1 MKLLLRYP
9 LVAGTVAALLA
20 VLVLLLSG
28 QPLIAQILASVYALA
43 VAVYL
48 AVGMVRRV
56 MRGQWGID
64 ILAVTAIVSTVL
76 VGEYIASMI
85 IVLMMA
91 GGTALEDYAAGRAKK
106 ELTSLLERVPQTAH
120 RERNGGRSAGT
131 STGTNT
137 AGPAAG
143 SSAAGTHT
151 GGTDD
156 GGTHTDNTNTD
167 NTNPDNTNAGSQ
179 HEDVAA
185 TDVQVGDILL
195 VRPGEVVPLDGVLLS
210 ESGTFD
216 ESSLTG
222 ESLPVE
228 RVAGDALM
236 SGSLNGEAAVRMQVS
251 AMMEDSQYSR
261 IVALV
266 KEASES
272 KAPMVRLADRYAVP
286 FTALAYI
293 LGAVG
298 WIISGDPA
306 RFAEVLVVATPCPL
320 LIAAPVAFLGGMSRA
335 AHSGIIVKYAGVLEQ
350 LSRIKTAA
358 FDKTGTLTYGRPAL
372 VAVRTSG
379 SLTEDQVL
387 GLAASAEQ
395 YSSHVLAASVM
406 DAARNRGLV
415 FEFATEATEFA
426 THGVRARFDGR
437 DVVVGKPKFVA
448 ESAGAVVEAE
458 LASGELAIYVGVAGE
473 FAGALVM
480 SDPIRRE
487 ARRTLTEL
495 AAMGVTRT
503 VMLTGDALATAEH
516 IADEAGLT
524 DVRAECLP
532 PDKVE
537 AVRSLPLR
545 PVMMVGDGVNDA
557 PVLAVADVGIAMGAR
572 GSTAAGESADVV
584 IILDDLFKV
593 ASAVRI
599 GQRTVKVALQ
609 SIWIG
614 IALSVA
620 LMVAAAAGYVPAI
633 AGALSQELVDL
644 ATILNALRALSAGK
658 RGAGTRGPD
667 TGTTGQKAAGGTTGA
682 LAASRP
688 PRSAEQS

>member
-9 LVAGTVAALLA
+9 LVAGTIAALLA
-20 VLVLLLSG
+20 VLILLLSG
-28 QPLIAQILASVYALA
+28 QPLIAQVSASVYALA
-43 VAVYL
+43 VAAYL
-48 AVGMVRRV
+48 AVGMVRRLIG
-56 MRGQWGID
+56 GQWGID

-120 RERNGGRSAGT
+120 RER
-131 STGTNT
+131 
-137 AGPAAG
+137 AG
-143 SSAAGTHT
+143 SSAAENG
-151 GGTDD
+151 
-156 GGTHTDNTNTD
+156 
-167 NTNPDNTNAGSQ
+167 Q

-185 TDVQVGDILL
+185 TEVQVGDILL

-210 ESGTFD
+210 ESGSFD

-228 RVAGDALM
+228 RVAGEGLM
-236 SGSLNGEAAVRMQVS
+236 SGSLNGEAAVRMQVT
-251 AMMEDSQYSR
+251 ARMEDSQYSR

-266 KEASES
+266 KEAAES

-286 FTALAYI
+286 FTALAYF

-298 WIISGDPA
+298 WIISGSPA

-335 AHSGIIVKYAGVLEQ
+335 ARGGIIVKYAGVLEQ
-350 LSRIKTAA
+350 LSRIKTVA

-372 VAVRTSG
+372 VGVRTSG
-379 SLTEDQVL
+379 SFTEDEVL

-406 DAARNRGLV
+406 DAAHSRGLA
-415 FEFATEATEFA
+415 FDTATEATEFA

-448 ESAGAVVEAE
+448 ESAAGVVETK

-473 FAGALVM
+473 FAGSLVM
-480 SDPIRRE
+480 SDPIRGE
-487 ARRTLTEL
+487 ARRTLAEL
-495 AAMGVTRT
+495 KELGVIQT

-516 IADEAGLT
+516 IAAEAGLT

-584 IILDDLFKV
+584 IILDDLSKA

-614 IALSVA
+614 IGLSVA
-620 LMVAAAAGYVPAI
+620 LMVAAAAGYIPAI

-644 ATILNALRALSAGK
+644 ATILNALRALSPGK
-658 RGAGTRGPD
+658 KGAGTRAPGK
-667 TGTTGQKAAGGTTGA
+667 KAAGVTGPTPV
-682 LAASRP
+682 SRL
-688 PRSAEQS
+688 PRSAERS

>member
-9 LVAGTVAALLA
+9 LVAGTIAALLA
-20 VLVLLLSG
+20 VLILLLSG
-28 QPLIAQILASVYALA
+28 QPLIAQVSASIYALA
-43 VAVYL
+43 VAAYL
-48 AVGMVRRV
+48 AVGMVRRL
-56 MRGQWGID
+56 MGGQWGID

-76 VGEYIASMI
+76 VGEFIASMI

-120 RERNGGRSAGT
+120 RERNG
-131 STGTNT
+131 
-137 AGPAAG
+137 
-143 SSAAGTHT
+143 TH
-151 GGTDD
+151 D
-156 GGTHTDNTNTD
+156 G
-167 NTNPDNTNAGSQ
+167 AQ

-185 TDVQVGDILL
+185 TDVQIGDILL
-195 VRPGEVVPLDGVLLS
+195 VRPGEVVPLDGILLS
-210 ESGTFD
+210 ESGSFD

-228 RVAGDALM
+228 RVAGEGLM
-236 SGSLNGEAAVRMQVS
+236 SGSLNGEAAVRMQVT
-251 AMMEDSQYSR
+251 ALMEDSQYSR

-266 KEASES
+266 KEAADS

-286 FTALAYI
+286 FTALAYV
-293 LGAVG
+293 LGAIG
-298 WIISGDPA
+298 WIVSGSPA

-335 AHSGIIVKYAGVLEQ
+335 ARGGIIVKYAGVLEQ
-350 LSRIKTAA
+350 LSRIKTVA
-358 FDKTGTLTYGRPAL
+358 FDKTGTLTYGRPSL
-372 VAVRTSG
+372 VGVRTSG
-379 SLTEDQVL
+379 SFTEDKVL

-406 DAARNRGLV
+406 DAARTRGLV
-415 FEFATEATEFA
+415 FETATEANEFA

-437 DVVVGKPKFVA
+437 DVVVGKPNFVA
-448 ESAGAVVEAE
+448 ESVAGVEE
-458 LASGELAIYVGVAGE
+458 TVLASGELAIYVGVAGE

-487 ARRTLTEL
+487 TRRTLAEL
-495 AAMGVTRT
+495 QELGVSRT

-516 IADEAGLT
+516 IAAEAGLT

-532 PDKVE
+532 TDKVE

-584 IILDDLFKV
+584 IILDDLSKV

-620 LMVAAAAGYVPAI
+620 LMLAAAAGFVPAI

-658 RGAGTRGPD
+658 TAAGPTGAGTRSKE
-667 TGTTGQKAAGGTTGA
+667 QKDAGGTTGKPPV
-682 LAASRP
+682 SRL
-688 PRSAEQS
+688 PRSAERS

>member
-1 MKLLLRYP
+1 MKTLLRYP
-9 LVAGTVAALLA
+9 LVAGTLAVLLA
-20 VLVLLLSG
+20 VILLLVSG
-28 QPLIAQILASVYALA
+28 QEGIARWTASLYALA
-43 VAVYL
+43 VAAYL
-48 AVGMVRRV
+48 AVGMVRRL
-56 MRGQWGID
+56 MGGTWGID

-76 VGEYIASMI
+76 VGEFVASMI

-91 GGTALEDYAAGRAKK
+91 GGTALEDFAAGRAKA
-106 ELTSLLERVPQTAH
+106 ELTALLERVPQTAH
-120 RERNGGRSAGT
+120 RERAGV
-131 STGTNT
+131 
-137 AGPAAG
+137 AAD
-143 SSAAGTHT
+143 GTH
-151 GGTDD
+151 GDGTLAD
-156 GGTHTDNTNTD
+156 G
-167 NTNPDNTNAGSQ
+167 Q

-185 TDVQVGDILL
+185 TDVRIGDILL

-228 RVAGDALM
+228 RAAGEGLM
-236 SGSLNGEAAVRMQVS
+236 SGSLNGEAAVRMRVT
-251 AMMEDSQYSR
+251 ARMEDSQYSR

-266 KEASES
+266 REAAES

-286 FTALAYI
+286 FTALAYV

-298 WIISGDPA
+298 WIISGSPA

-335 AHSGIIVKYAGVLEQ
+335 ARGGIIVKYAGVLE
-350 LSRIKTAA
+350 LLGRIRTAA

-372 VAVRTSG
+372 VEIRTTG
-379 SLTEDQVL
+379 ALDEDEVL
-387 GLAASAEQ
+387 RLAASAEQ

-406 DAARNRGLV
+406 DAARARVLG
-415 FEFATEATEFA
+415 FHSASEATEYA
-426 THGVRARFDGR
+426 THGVRARLDGR
-437 DVVVGKPKFVA
+437 DVVVGKPNFVA
-448 ESAGAVVEAE
+448 ESAKGVVETE
-458 LASGELAIYVGVAGE
+458 LVSGQLGIYVGVDGK
-473 FAGALVM
+473 FVGCLVM
-480 SDPIRRE
+480 SDPLRDE
-487 ARRTLTEL
+487 ARRTLGEL
-495 AAMGVTRT
+495 QHLGVTQT

-516 IADEAGLT
+516 IADAAGLT

-584 IILDDLFKV
+584 IILDDLSKV

-614 IALSVA
+614 IAMSVA

-633 AGALSQELVDL
+633 AGALSQEVVDL
-644 ATILNALRALSAGK
+644 ATILNALRALSAGRK
-658 RGAGTRGPD
+658 GTRTPAPGV
-667 TGTTGQKAAGGTTGA
+667 K
-682 LAASRP
+682 
-688 PRSAEQS
+688 

>member
-9 LVAGTVAALLA
+9 LVAGTIAALLA
-20 VLVLLLSG
+20 VLILLLSG
-28 QPLIAQILASVYALA
+28 QPLIAQVSASIYALA
-43 VAVYL
+43 VAAYL
-48 AVGMVRRV
+48 AVGMVRRLIG
-56 MRGQWGID
+56 GQWGID

-120 RERNGGRSAGT
+120 RERGGSTSAAGT
-131 STGTNT
+131 DTAGTNT
-137 AGPAAG
+137 AG
-143 SSAAGTHT
+143 SSATGTHT
-151 GGTDD
+151 NG
-156 GGTHTDNTNTD
+156 
-167 NTNPDNTNAGSQ
+167 Q
-179 HEDVAA
+179 QEDVAA
-185 TDVQVGDILL
+185 TEVEVGDILL
-195 VRPGEVVPLDGVLLS
+195 VRPGEVVPLDGILLS
-210 ESGTFD
+210 ESGSFD

-228 RVAGDALM
+228 RVAGEGLM
-236 SGSLNGEAAVRMQVS
+236 SGSLNGEAAVRMQVT
-251 AMMEDSQYSR
+251 ARMEDSQYSR

-266 KEASES
+266 KEAADS

-286 FTALAYI
+286 FTALAYVI
-293 LGAVG
+293 GAIG
-298 WIISGDPA
+298 WIVSGSPV

-335 AHSGIIVKYAGVLEQ
+335 ARGGIIVKYAGVLEQ
-350 LSRIKTAA
+350 LSRIKTVA

-372 VAVRTSG
+372 VAVRTAG
-379 SLTEDQVL
+379 SFTEDEVL

-406 DAARNRGLV
+406 DAAHTRGLA
-415 FEFATEATEFA
+415 FETATEATEFA

-437 DVVVGKPKFVA
+437 DVVVGKPNFVA
-448 ESAGAVVEAE
+448 ESAPGVVATE

-473 FAGALVM
+473 FAGSLVM

-487 ARRTLTEL
+487 TRRTLAEL
-495 AAMGVTRT
+495 KELGVTRT

-516 IADEAGLT
+516 IAAEAGLT

-537 AVRSLPLR
+537 AVRALPLR

-584 IILDDLFKV
+584 IILDDLSKA

-614 IALSVA
+614 IGLSVA
-620 LMVAAAAGYVPAI
+620 LMIAAAAGYIPAI
-633 AGALSQELVDL
+633 AGALTQELVDL
-644 ATILNALRALSAGK
+644 ATILNALRALSPGK
-658 RGAGTRGPD
+658 KAAGTKPP
-667 TGTTGQKAAGGTTGA
+667 GQKAAGATGP
-682 LAASRP
+682 LPVSRL
-688 PRSAEQS
+688 PRSAERS

>member
-9 LVAGTVAALLA
+9 LVAGTIAALLA

-28 QPLIAQILASVYALA
+28 QPLIAQITASVYALA
-43 VAVYL
+43 VAAYL
-48 AVGMVRRV
+48 AIGMVRRL
-56 MRGQWGID
+56 MGGQWGID

-76 VGEYIASMI
+76 VGEFVASMI

-120 RERNGGRSAGT
+120 RERNGSTVGT
-131 STGTNT
+131 D
-137 AGPAAG
+137 
-143 SSAAGTHT
+143 AAGTHT
-151 GGTDD
+151 AETHAGSSAGTDD
-156 GGTHTDNTNTD
+156 AGTQAGG
-167 NTNPDNTNAGSQ
+167 Q
-179 HEDVAA
+179 QEDVAA
-185 TDVQVGDILL
+185 TDVRVGDILL

-236 SGSLNGEAAVRMQVS
+236 SGSLNGEAAVRMRVS
-251 AMMEDSQYSR
+251 ALMEDSQYSR

-286 FTALAYI
+286 FTAFAYV

-335 AHSGIIVKYAGVLEQ
+335 ARGGIIVKYAGVLEQ

-358 FDKTGTLTYGRPAL
+358 FDKTGTLTYGQPAL
-372 VAVRTSG
+372 IGVRTSG

-406 DAARNRGLV
+406 GAARSRGLV
-415 FEFATEATEFA
+415 FDTATEATEFA

-448 ESAGAVVEAE
+448 EATGGVVETE
-458 LASGELAIYVGVAGE
+458 LASGELAIYVGVAGQ
-473 FAGALVM
+473 FVGALVM

-495 AAMGVTRT
+495 ESMGVTRT

-537 AVRSLPLR
+537 AVRSLPQR
-545 PVMMVGDGVNDA
+545 PVLMVGDGVNDA

-584 IILDDLFKV
+584 IILDDLSKV

-614 IALSVA
+614 VALSVA

-644 ATILNALRALSAGK
+644 ATILNALRALSAGRK
-658 RGAGTRGPD
+658 GAGTKGPD
-667 TGTTGQKAAGGTTGA
+667 TRAKEHKVAGGPTGTV
-682 LAASRP
+682 AASRL

>member
-1 MKLLLRYP
+1 VKIALRYP
-9 LVAGTVAALLA
+9 LVAGTVVALL
-20 VLVLLLSG
+20 VVVLLLAAG
-28 QPLIAQILASVYALA
+28 QEDVARIAASIYALA
-43 VAVYL
+43 VAAYL
-48 AVGMVRRV
+48 AVGMVRRLLG
-56 MRGQWGID
+56 GQWGID

-76 VGEYIASMI
+76 VGEFVASMI

-120 RERNGGRSAGT
+120 RERNSDGDGAR
-131 STGTNT
+131 
-137 AGPAAG
+137 AAD
-143 SSAAGTHT
+143 
-151 GGTDD
+151 TD
-156 GGTHTDNTNTD
+156 G
-167 NTNPDNTNAGSQ
+167 Q

-185 TDVQVGDILL
+185 TDVEVGDILL
-195 VRPGEVVPLDGVLLS
+195 VRPGEVVALDGILLS

-228 RVAGDALM
+228 RAAGEGLM
-236 SGSLNGEAAVRMQVS
+236 SGALNGEAAIRMQVT
-251 AMMEDSQYSR
+251 ARMEDSQYSR

-266 KEASES
+266 KEAAES

-286 FTALAYI
+286 FTALAYL
-293 LGAVG
+293 LGALG
-298 WIISGDPA
+298 WIISGSPV

-335 AHSGIIVKYAGVLEQ
+335 ARGGIIVKYAGVLEQ
-350 LSRIKTAA
+350 LSRIKTVA
-358 FDKTGTLTYGRPAL
+358 FDKTGTLTHGRPSL
-372 VAVRTSG
+372 VAVRTAG
-379 SLTEDQVL
+379 SFTEAGVL

-406 DAARNRGLV
+406 DAARARGLV
-415 FEFATEATEFA
+415 FETATEANEFA

-437 DVVVGKPKFVA
+437 DVVVGKPNFVA
-448 ESAGAVVEAE
+448 ESAPGVLETE

-480 SDPIRRE
+480 SDPIRGE
-487 ARRTLTEL
+487 TRRTLAEL
-495 AAMGVTRT
+495 RDLGVTET

-516 IADEAGLT
+516 IAAEAGLT

-537 AVRSLPLR
+537 AVRALPLR

-572 GSTAAGESADVV
+572 GSTAAGESADIV
-584 IILDDLFKV
+584 IILDDLSKV

-620 LMVAAAAGYVPAI
+620 LMLAAAAGYVPAI
-633 AGALSQELVDL
+633 AGALSQEVVDL
-644 ATILNALRALSAGK
+644 ATILNALRALRSGAP
-658 RGAGTRGPD
+658 RGAGR
-667 TGTTGQKAAGGTTGA
+667 AAGAIPRTS
-682 LAASRP
+682 ASRL
-688 PRSAEQS
+688 PRSAGRS

>member
-1 MKLLLRYP
+1 MKRLLRYP

-20 VLVLLLSG
+20 VVLLLASG
-28 QPLIAQILASVYALA
+28 QDGIARVGASIYALA
-43 VAVYL
+43 VAAYL
-48 AVGMVRRV
+48 AVGMIRRLV
-56 MRGQWGID
+56 GGHWGID

-76 VGEYIASMI
+76 VGEFVASMI

-91 GGTALEDYAAGRAKK
+91 GGTALEDYAAGRAKG
-106 ELTSLLERVPQTAH
+106 ELTALLERVPQTAH
-120 RERNGGRSAGT
+120 RERAGI
-131 STGTNT
+131 
-137 AGPAAG
+137 
-143 SSAAGTHT
+143 SAAGT
-151 GGTDD
+151 GPD
-156 GGTHTDNTNTD
+156 GI
-167 NTNPDNTNAGSQ
+167 NADPQ
-179 HEDVAA
+179 HEDIPA
-185 TDVQVGDILL
+185 TDVRVGDVLL

-210 ESGTFD
+210 SSGTFD

-228 RVAGDALM
+228 RAAGEGLM
-236 SGSLNGEAAVRMQVS
+236 SGSLNGEAAIRMQVT
-251 AMMEDSQYSR
+251 ALMEDSQYSR

-266 KEASES
+266 KEAAES

-286 FTALAYI
+286 FTALAYL
-293 LGAVG
+293 LGAAG
-298 WIISGDPA
+298 WIISGSPA

-335 AHSGIIVKYAGVLEQ
+335 ARGGIIVKYAGVLE
-350 LSRIKTAA
+350 LLGRIRTAA

-372 VAVRTSG
+372 VEVRTAG
-379 SLTEDQVL
+379 SLDEDEVL
-387 GLAASAEQ
+387 RVAASAEQ
-395 YSSHVLAASVM
+395 YSSHVLAGSVM
-406 DAARNRGLV
+406 EAARSRSLA
-415 FEFATEATEFA
+415 FHSASQATEYA
-426 THGVRARFDGR
+426 THGVRATFDGQ
-437 DVVVGKPKFVA
+437 DVVVGKPNFVA
-448 ESAGAVVEAE
+448 ESAAGVEETE
-458 LASGELAIYVGVAGE
+458 LASGQLAIYVGVGDE
-473 FAGALVM
+473 FVGSLIM
-480 SDPIRRE
+480 SDPIRAE
-487 ARRTLTEL
+487 ARRTLAEL
-495 AAMGVTRT
+495 QDLGVTET

-516 IADEAGLT
+516 IAEAAGLA

-584 IILDDLFKV
+584 IILDDLSKV

-620 LMVAAAAGYVPAI
+620 LMLAAAAGYVPAI
-633 AGALSQELVDL
+633 AGALSQEVVDL
-644 ATILNALRALSAGK
+644 ATILNALRALSSG
-658 RGAGTRGPD
+658 R
-667 TGTTGQKAAGGTTGA
+667 
-682 LAASRP
+682 SRP
-688 PRSAEQS
+688 GGETPAGRPSLRAPVSRLPRSAGRS

>member
-1 MKLLLRYP
+1 MQGEAHSGIGAEARQDPVKTLLRYP
-9 LVAGTVAALLA
+9 LVAGTLAALLA
-20 VLVLLLSG
+20 VILLMVSG
-28 QPLIAQILASVYALA
+28 QEGIARWTASLYALA
-43 VAVYL
+43 VAAYL
-48 AVGMVRRV
+48 AVGMVRRL
-56 MRGQWGID
+56 MGGTWGID

-76 VGEYIASMI
+76 VGEFVASMI

-91 GGTALEDYAAGRAKK
+91 GGTALEDFAAGRAKA
-106 ELTSLLERVPQTAH
+106 ELTALLERVPQTAH
-120 RERNGGRSAGT
+120 RERAGV
-131 STGTNT
+131 
-137 AGPAAG
+137 AAD
-143 SSAAGTHT
+143 GTH
-151 GGTDD
+151 GDGTLAD
-156 GGTHTDNTNTD
+156 G
-167 NTNPDNTNAGSQ
+167 Q

-185 TDVQVGDILL
+185 TDVRIGDILL

-228 RVAGDALM
+228 RAAGEGLM
-236 SGSLNGEAAVRMQVS
+236 SGSLNGEAAVRMRVT
-251 AMMEDSQYSR
+251 ARMEDSQYSR

-266 KEASES
+266 REAAES

-286 FTALAYI
+286 FTALAYV

-298 WIISGDPA
+298 WIISGSPA

-335 AHSGIIVKYAGVLEQ
+335 ARGGIIVKYAGVLE
-350 LSRIKTAA
+350 LLGRIRTAA

-372 VAVRTSG
+372 VEIRTTG
-379 SLTEDQVL
+379 ALDEDEVL
-387 GLAASAEQ
+387 RLAASAEQ

-406 DAARNRGLV
+406 DAARARLLG
-415 FEFATEATEFA
+415 FHSASEATEYA
-426 THGVRARFDGR
+426 THGVRARLDGR
-437 DVVVGKPKFVA
+437 DVVVGKPNFVA
-448 ESAGAVVEAE
+448 ESAEGVVETE
-458 LASGELAIYVGVAGE
+458 LVSGQLGIYVGVDGK
-473 FAGALVM
+473 FVGCLVM
-480 SDPIRRE
+480 SDPLRDE
-487 ARRTLTEL
+487 ARRTLGEL
-495 AAMGVTRT
+495 QHLGVTQT
-503 VMLTGDALATAEH
+503 VMLTGDAVATAEH
-516 IADEAGLT
+516 IADAAGLT

-584 IILDDLFKV
+584 IILDDLSKV

-614 IALSVA
+614 IAMSVA

-633 AGALSQELVDL
+633 AGALSQEVVDL
-644 ATILNALRALSAGK
+644 ATILNALRALSAG
-658 RGAGTRGPD
+658 RGGAGRTDQRV
-667 TGTTGQKAAGGTTGA
+667 AAA
-682 LAASRP
+682 ARPAAS
-688 PRSAEQS
+688 PRR

>member
-1 MKLLLRYP
+1 M
-9 LVAGTVAALLA
+9 
-20 VLVLLLSG
+20 
-28 QPLIAQILASVYALA
+28 
-43 VAVYL
+43 
-48 AVGMVRRV
+48 
-56 MRGQWGID
+56 
-64 ILAVTAIVSTVL
+64 
-76 VGEYIASMI
+76 
-85 IVLMMA
+85 
-91 GGTALEDYAAGRAKK
+91 
-106 ELTSLLERVPQTAH
+106 
-120 RERNGGRSAGT
+120 
-131 STGTNT
+131 
-137 AGPAAG
+137 
-143 SSAAGTHT
+143 
-151 GGTDD
+151 
-156 GGTHTDNTNTD
+156 
-167 NTNPDNTNAGSQ
+167 
-179 HEDVAA
+179 
-185 TDVQVGDILL
+185 
-195 VRPGEVVPLDGVLLS
+195 RPGEVVPLDGVLLS
-210 ESGTFD
+210 ESGSFD

-228 RVAGDALM
+228 RVAGEGLM
-236 SGSLNGEAAVRMQVS
+236 SGSLNGEAAVRMQVT
-251 AMMEDSQYSR
+251 ARMEDSQYSR

-266 KEASES
+266 KEAAES

-286 FTALAYI
+286 FTALAYV

-298 WIISGDPA
+298 WIISGSPA

-335 AHSGIIVKYAGVLEQ
+335 ARGGIIVKYAGVLEQ
-350 LSRIKTAA
+350 LSRIKTVA

-372 VAVRTSG
+372 VGVRTSG
-379 SLTEDQVL
+379 SFTEDEVL

-406 DAARNRGLV
+406 DAARTRGLA
-415 FEFATEATEFA
+415 FETATEATEFA

-448 ESAGAVVEAE
+448 ESAAGVVETE

-473 FAGALVM
+473 FAGSLVM
-480 SDPIRRE
+480 SDPIRGE
-487 ARRTLTEL
+487 ARRTLAEL
-495 AAMGVTRT
+495 EELGVTRT

-516 IADEAGLT
+516 IAAEAGLT

-584 IILDDLFKV
+584 IILDDLSKA

-620 LMVAAAAGYVPAI
+620 LMVAAAAGYIPAI

-644 ATILNALRALSAGK
+644 ATILNALRALSPGK
-658 RGAGTRGPD
+658 KGAGTKGR
-667 TGTTGQKAAGGTTGA
+667 TGA
-682 LAASRP
+682 GAEGRRRRYRADACFSASAIRGTVL
-688 PRSAEQS
+688 R

>member
-9 LVAGTVAALLA
+9 LVAGTIAALLA
-20 VLVLLLSG
+20 VLILLLSG
-28 QPLIAQILASVYALA
+28 QPLIAQVSASIYALA
-43 VAVYL
+43 VAAYL
-48 AVGMVRRV
+48 AVGMVRRLIG
-56 MRGQWGID
+56 GQWGID

-120 RERNGGRSAGT
+120 RERD
-131 STGTNT
+131 
-137 AGPAAG
+137 G
-143 SSAAGTHT
+143 SSAAANG
-151 GGTDD
+151 
-156 GGTHTDNTNTD
+156 
-167 NTNPDNTNAGSQ
+167 Q

-185 TDVQVGDILL
+185 TEVEIGDILL

-210 ESGTFD
+210 DSGSFD

-228 RVAGDALM
+228 RVAGEGLM
-236 SGSLNGEAAVRMQVS
+236 SGSLNGEAAVRMQVT
-251 AMMEDSQYSR
+251 ARMEDSQYSR

-266 KEASES
+266 KEAADS

-286 FTALAYI
+286 FTALAYF

-298 WIISGDPA
+298 WIISGSPA

-335 AHSGIIVKYAGVLEQ
+335 ARGGIIVKYAGVLEQ
-350 LSRIKTAA
+350 LSRIKTVA

-372 VAVRTSG
+372 VGVRTAG
-379 SLTEDQVL
+379 SFTEDEVL

-406 DAARNRGLV
+406 EAAHSRGLA
-415 FEFATEATEFA
+415 FDTATEATEFA

-437 DVVVGKPKFVA
+437 DVVVGKPNFVA
-448 ESAGAVVEAE
+448 ESAPGVVETK
-458 LASGELAIYVGVAGE
+458 LASGELAIYVGVAGA
-473 FAGALVM
+473 FAGSLVM
-480 SDPIRRE
+480 SDPIRGE
-487 ARRTLTEL
+487 ARRTLAEL
-495 AAMGVTRT
+495 KELGVTRT

-516 IADEAGLT
+516 IAAEAGLT

-584 IILDDLFKV
+584 IILDDLSKA

-614 IALSVA
+614 IGLSVA
-620 LMVAAAAGYVPAI
+620 LMVAAAAGYIPAI

-644 ATILNALRALSAGK
+644 ATILNALRALSPGRKAAGAK
-658 RGAGTRGPD
+658 LP
-667 TGTTGQKAAGGTTGA
+667 GQKAAGVTGPVPV
-682 LAASRP
+682 SRL
-688 PRSAEQS
+688 PRSAERS

>member
-1 MKLLLRYP
+1 MKLVLRYP
-9 LVAGTVAALLA
+9 LVTGTVAALLA
-20 VLVLLLSG
+20 VILLLVSG
-28 QPLIAQILASVYALA
+28 QEGIARAAASVYALA
-43 VAVYL
+43 VAAYL
-48 AVGMVRRV
+48 AVGMVRRLLA
-56 MRGQWGID
+56 GQWGID

-120 RERNGGRSAGT
+120 RERAGANDGNAT
-131 STGTNT
+131 ST
-137 AGPAAG
+137 
-143 SSAAGTHT
+143 
-151 GGTDD
+151 D
-156 GGTHTDNTNTD
+156 GH
-167 NTNPDNTNAGSQ
+167 

-185 TDVQVGDILL
+185 TDVAVGDILL
-195 VRPGEVVPLDGVLLS
+195 VRPGEVVPLDGILLS

-228 RVAGDALM
+228 RAAGDGLM
-236 SGSLNGEAAVRMQVS
+236 SGSLNGEAAIRMRVT
-251 AMMEDSQYSR
+251 ARMEDSQYSR

-266 KEASES
+266 KEAAES

-286 FTALAYI
+286 FTALAYV
-293 LGAVG
+293 LGAAG
-298 WIISGDPA
+298 WIISGSPA

-335 AHSGIIVKYAGVLEQ
+335 ARGGIIVKYAGVLE
-350 LSRIKTAA
+350 LLGRIRTAA

-372 VAVRTSG
+372 VEVRATG
-379 SLTEDQVL
+379 SLSQDEVL
-387 GLAASAEQ
+387 RLAASAEQ

-406 DAARNRGLV
+406 DAARSRVLA
-415 FEFATEATEFA
+415 FEGASEATEYA
-426 THGVRARFDGR
+426 THGVRARLAGQ
-437 DVVVGKPKFVA
+437 DVVVGKPNFVA
-448 ESAGAVVEAE
+448 ESVDGVEEIE
-458 LASGELAIYVGVAGE
+458 LASGQLAIYVGVDGE
-473 FAGALVM
+473 FAGCLVM
-480 SDPIRRE
+480 SDPIRDE
-487 ARRTLTEL
+487 ARRTLGEL
-495 AAMGVTRT
+495 QRLGVTET

-516 IADEAGLT
+516 IAEAAGLT

-537 AVRSLPLR
+537 AVRALPGR

-584 IILDDLFKV
+584 IILDDLSKV

-620 LMVAAAAGYVPAI
+620 LMIAAAAGYVPAV
-633 AGALSQELVDL
+633 AGALSQEVVDL
-644 ATILNALRALSAGK
+644 ATILNALRAL
-658 RGAGTRGPD
+658 GPGRRTPAPERTD
-667 TGTTGQKAAGGTTGA
+667 RADGP
-682 LAASRP
+682 ASRGSGP
-688 PRSAEQS
+688 ARLRRSAERS

>member
-9 LVAGTVAALLA
+9 LVAGTIAALLA
-20 VLVLLLSG
+20 VLILLLSG
-28 QPLIAQILASVYALA
+28 QPLIAQVSASIYALA
-43 VAVYL
+43 VAAYL
-48 AVGMVRRV
+48 AVGMVRRLIG
-56 MRGQWGID
+56 GQWGID

-120 RERNGGRSAGT
+120 RERD
-131 STGTNT
+131 
-137 AGPAAG
+137 G
-143 SSAAGTHT
+143 SSAAANG
-151 GGTDD
+151 
-156 GGTHTDNTNTD
+156 
-167 NTNPDNTNAGSQ
+167 Q

-185 TDVQVGDILL
+185 TEVEIGDILL

-210 ESGTFD
+210 DSGSFD

-228 RVAGDALM
+228 RVAGEGLM
-236 SGSLNGEAAVRMQVS
+236 SGSLNGEAAVRMQVT
-251 AMMEDSQYSR
+251 ARMEDSQYSR

-266 KEASES
+266 KEAADS

-286 FTALAYI
+286 FTALAYF

-298 WIISGDPA
+298 WIISGSPA

-335 AHSGIIVKYAGVLEQ
+335 ARGGIIVKYAGVLEQ
-350 LSRIKTAA
+350 LSRIKTVA

-372 VAVRTSG
+372 VGVRTAG
-379 SLTEDQVL
+379 SFTEDEVL

-406 DAARNRGLV
+406 EAAHSRGLA
-415 FEFATEATEFA
+415 FDTATEATEFA

-437 DVVVGKPKFVA
+437 DVVVGKPNFVA
-448 ESAGAVVEAE
+448 ESAPGVVETE

-473 FAGALVM
+473 FAGSLVM
-480 SDPIRRE
+480 SDPIRGE
-487 ARRTLTEL
+487 ARRTLAEL
-495 AAMGVTRT
+495 KELGVTRT

-516 IADEAGLT
+516 IAAEAGLT

-584 IILDDLFKV
+584 IILDDLSKA

-614 IALSVA
+614 IGLSVA
-620 LMVAAAAGYVPAI
+620 LMVAAAAGYIPAI

-644 ATILNALRALSAGK
+644 ATILNALRALSPGRKAAGAK
-658 RGAGTRGPD
+658 LP
-667 TGTTGQKAAGGTTGA
+667 GQKAAGVTGPVPV
-682 LAASRP
+682 SRL
-688 PRSAEQS
+688 PRSAERS

>member
-1 MKLLLRYP
+1 LLRYP
-9 LVAGTVAALLA
+9 LVAGTIAALLA

-28 QPLIAQILASVYALA
+28 QPLIAQISASVYALA
-43 VAVYL
+43 VAAYL
-48 AVGMVRRV
+48 AVGMVRRLIG
-56 MRGQWGID
+56 GQWGID

-120 RERNGGRSAGT
+120 RERGG
-131 STGTNT
+131 ST
-137 AGPAAG
+137 
-143 SSAAGTHT
+143 SAAGTHT
-151 GGTDD
+151 GGTNS
-156 GGTHTDNTNTD
+156 GGTNTD
-167 NTNPDNTNAGSQ
+167 GSSAAGTLTNGQ
-179 HEDVAA
+179 QEDVAA
-185 TDVQVGDILL
+185 TDVEVGDILL
-195 VRPGEVVPLDGVLLS
+195 VRPGEVVPLDGILLS
-210 ESGTFD
+210 ESGSFD

-228 RVAGDALM
+228 RVAGEGLM
-236 SGSLNGEAAVRMQVS
+236 SGSLNGEAAVRMQVT
-251 AMMEDSQYSR
+251 ARMEDSQYSR

-266 KEASES
+266 KEAADS

-286 FTALAYI
+286 FTALAYVI
-293 LGAVG
+293 GAIG
-298 WIISGDPA
+298 WIVSGSPV

-335 AHSGIIVKYAGVLEQ
+335 ARGGIIVKYAGVLEQ
-350 LSRIKTAA
+350 LSRIKTVA

-372 VAVRTSG
+372 VAVRTAG
-379 SLTEDQVL
+379 SFTEDEVL

-406 DAARNRGLV
+406 DAAQSRGLA
-415 FEFATEATEFA
+415 FKTATEATEFA

-437 DVVVGKPKFVA
+437 DVVVGKPNFVA
-448 ESAGAVVEAE
+448 ESAPGVVATE

-473 FAGALVM
+473 FAGSLVM

-487 ARRTLTEL
+487 ARRTLAEL
-495 AAMGVTRT
+495 KELGVTRT

-516 IADEAGLT
+516 IAAEAGLT

-584 IILDDLFKV
+584 IILDDLSKA

-614 IALSVA
+614 IGLSVA
-620 LMVAAAAGYVPAI
+620 LMIAAAAGYIPAI
-633 AGALSQELVDL
+633 AGALTQELVDL
-644 ATILNALRALSAGK
+644 ATILNALRALSPGRKAAGAK
-658 RGAGTRGPD
+658 LP
-667 TGTTGQKAAGGTTGA
+667 GQKAAGATGPLPVA
-682 LAASRP
+682 RL
-688 PRSAEQS
+688 PRSAERS

>member
-1 MKLLLRYP
+1 VKIALRYP
-9 LVAGTVAALLA
+9 LVTGTVAALLA
-20 VLVLLLSG
+20 VILLLASG
-28 QPLIAQILASVYALA
+28 QEAIARIAASIYALA
-43 VAVYL
+43 VAAYL
-48 AVGMVRRV
+48 AVGMVRRLV
-56 MRGQWGID
+56 GGQWGID

-76 VGEYIASMI
+76 VGEFVASMI

-120 RERNGGRSAGT
+120 RERNGG
-131 STGTNT
+131 
-137 AGPAAG
+137 AAG
-143 SSAAGTHT
+143 SHAAE
-151 GGTDD
+151 TD
-156 GGTHTDNTNTD
+156 
-167 NTNPDNTNAGSQ
+167 SQ

-185 TDVQVGDILL
+185 TDVEVGDILL

-228 RVAGDALM
+228 RAAGEGLM
-236 SGSLNGEAAVRMQVS
+236 SGSLNGQAAIRMQVT
-251 AMMEDSQYSR
+251 ALMEDSQYSR

-266 KEASES
+266 KEAADS

-286 FTALAYI
+286 FTALAYV
-293 LGAVG
+293 LGAIG
-298 WIISGDPA
+298 WIVSGSPV

-335 AHSGIIVKYAGVLEQ
+335 ARGGIIVKYAGVLEQ
-350 LSRIKTAA
+350 LSRIKTVA
-358 FDKTGTLTYGRPAL
+358 FDKTGTLTYGRPSL
-372 VAVRTSG
+372 VGIRTAG
-379 SLTEDQVL
+379 SFTEDRVL

-406 DAARNRGLV
+406 DAARSRGLV
-415 FEFATEATEFA
+415 FESATEATEFA

-437 DVVVGKPKFVA
+437 DVVVGKPNFVS
-448 ESAGAVVEAE
+448 ESAAGVVETE

-480 SDPIRRE
+480 SDPIRGE
-487 ARRTLTEL
+487 TRRTVAEL
-495 AAMGVTRT
+495 RELGATRT

-516 IADEAGLT
+516 IAAEAGLT

-537 AVRSLPLR
+537 AVRSLPRR

-584 IILDDLFKV
+584 IILDDLSKV

-620 LMVAAAAGYVPAI
+620 LMLAAAAGYVPAI
-633 AGALSQELVDL
+633 AGALSQEVVDL
-644 ATILNALRALSAGK
+644 ATILNALRALGS
-658 RGAGTRGPD
+658 GTRTPRPGRP
-667 TGTTGQKAAGGTTGA
+667 AGRPSPRTP
-682 LAASRP
+682 ASRL
-688 PRSAEQS
+688 PRSAGRS

>member
-1 MKLLLRYP
+1 MKLALRYP
-9 LVAGTVAALLA
+9 LVTGTVAALVA
-20 VLVLLLSG
+20 VILLLVSG
-28 QPLIAQILASVYALA
+28 QEGIARAAASVYALA
-43 VAVYL
+43 VAAYL
-48 AVGMVRRV
+48 AVGMVRRLLA
-56 MRGQWGID
+56 GQWGID

-120 RERNGGRSAGT
+120 RERAGANGGNAT
-131 STGTNT
+131 ST
-137 AGPAAG
+137 
-143 SSAAGTHT
+143 
-151 GGTDD
+151 D
-156 GGTHTDNTNTD
+156 GH
-167 NTNPDNTNAGSQ
+167 

-185 TDVQVGDILL
+185 TDVAVGDILL

-210 ESGTFD
+210 EAGTFD

-228 RVAGDALM
+228 RAAGDGLM
-236 SGSLNGEAAVRMQVS
+236 SGSLNGEAAIRMRVT
-251 AMMEDSQYSR
+251 ARMEDSQYSR

-266 KEASES
+266 KEAAES

-286 FTALAYI
+286 FTALAYA
-293 LGAVG
+293 LGAAG
-298 WIISGDPA
+298 WIISGSPA

-335 AHSGIIVKYAGVLEQ
+335 ARGGIIVKYAGVLE
-350 LSRIKTAA
+350 LLGRIRTAA

-372 VAVRTSG
+372 VEIRAAG
-379 SLTEDQVL
+379 SLPEDEVL
-387 GLAASAEQ
+387 RLAASAEQ

-406 DAARNRGLV
+406 DAARSRVLA
-415 FEFATEATEFA
+415 FEGASEATEYA
-426 THGVRARFDGR
+426 THGVRARLAGQ
-437 DVVVGKPKFVA
+437 DVVVGKPNFVA
-448 ESAGAVVEAE
+448 ESVNGVEEIE
-458 LASGELAIYVGVAGE
+458 LASGQLAIYVGVDGE
-473 FAGALVM
+473 FAGTLVM
-480 SDPIRRE
+480 SDPIRAE
-487 ARRTLTEL
+487 ARRTLGEL
-495 AAMGVTRT
+495 QRLGVTET

-516 IADEAGLT
+516 IAEAAGLT

-537 AVRSLPLR
+537 AVRALPGR

-584 IILDDLFKV
+584 IILDDLSKV

-620 LMVAAAAGYVPAI
+620 LMIAAAAGYVPAI
-633 AGALSQELVDL
+633 AGALSQEVVDL
-644 ATILNALRALSAGK
+644 ATILNALRAL
-658 RGAGTRGPD
+658 GP
-667 TGTTGQKAAGGTTGA
+667 GRRAPAPGGTDRADGA
-682 LAASRP
+682 DQPASRGGGP
-688 PRSAEQS
+688 ARLRRSAEQS

>member
-9 LVAGTVAALLA
+9 LVAGTITALLA
-20 VLVLLLSG
+20 VLILLLSG
-28 QPLIAQILASVYALA
+28 QPLIAQISASIYALA
-43 VAVYL
+43 VAAYL
-48 AVGMVRRV
+48 AVGMVRRLIG
-56 MRGQWGID
+56 GQWGID
-64 ILAVTAIVSTVL
+64 ILAVTAIASTVL
-76 VGEYIASMI
+76 VGEFIASMI

-120 RERNGGRSAGT
+120 RERGGSTSAAGTNTDGTHSAGT

-137 AGPAAG
+137 AGTPTDG
-143 SSAAGTHT
+143 SSADGTHT
-151 GGTDD
+151 NG
-156 GGTHTDNTNTD
+156 
-167 NTNPDNTNAGSQ
+167 Q
-179 HEDVAA
+179 QEDVAA
-185 TDVQVGDILL
+185 TEVEVGDILL
-195 VRPGEVVPLDGVLLS
+195 VRPGEVVPLDGILLS
-210 ESGTFD
+210 ESGSFD

-228 RVAGDALM
+228 RVAGDGLM
-236 SGSLNGEAAVRMQVS
+236 SGSLNGEAAVRMQVT
-251 AMMEDSQYSR
+251 ARMEDSQYSR

-266 KEASES
+266 KEAADS

-286 FTALAYI
+286 FTALAYA
-293 LGAVG
+293 LGAIG
-298 WIISGDPA
+298 WIVSGSPA

-335 AHSGIIVKYAGVLEQ
+335 ARGGIIVKYAGVLEQ
-350 LSRIKTAA
+350 LSRIRTVA
-358 FDKTGTLTYGRPAL
+358 FDKTGTLTYGRPSL
-372 VAVRTSG
+372 VGVRAAG
-379 SLTEDQVL
+379 SFTEDEVL

-406 DAARNRGLV
+406 DAARTRGLV
-415 FEFATEATEFA
+415 FESATEATEFA

-437 DVVVGKPKFVA
+437 DVVVGKPNFVA
-448 ESAGAVVEAE
+448 EAAPGVVETE

-473 FAGALVM
+473 FAGSLVM
-480 SDPIRRE
+480 SDPIRQE
-487 ARRTLTEL
+487 TRRTLAEL
-495 AAMGVTRT
+495 RELGVTRT

-516 IADEAGLT
+516 IAAEAGLT

-537 AVRSLPLR
+537 AVRALPLR

-584 IILDDLFKV
+584 IILDDLSKA

-620 LMVAAAAGYVPAI
+620 LMVAAAAGYIPAI

-644 ATILNALRALSAGK
+644 ATILNALRALSPGRKAT
-658 RGAGTRGPD
+658 GAKPP
-667 TGTTGQKAAGGTTGA
+667 GQKAGATGP
-682 LAASRP
+682 LPASRQ
-688 PRSAEQS
+688 PRSAERS

>member
-1 MKLLLRYP
+1 MKIALRYP
-9 LVAGTVAALLA
+9 LVAGTVVALL
-20 VLVLLLSG
+20 VVVLLLAAG
-28 QPLIAQILASVYALA
+28 QEDVARIAASIYALA
-43 VAVYL
+43 VAAYL
-48 AVGMVRRV
+48 AVGMVRRLLG
-56 MRGQWGID
+56 GQWGID

-76 VGEYIASMI
+76 VGEFVASMI

-120 RERNGGRSAGT
+120 RERNSDGDGAR
-131 STGTNT
+131 
-137 AGPAAG
+137 AAD
-143 SSAAGTHT
+143 
-151 GGTDD
+151 TD
-156 GGTHTDNTNTD
+156 G
-167 NTNPDNTNAGSQ
+167 Q

-185 TDVQVGDILL
+185 TDVEVGDILL
-195 VRPGEVVPLDGVLLS
+195 VRPGEVVALDGILLS

-228 RVAGDALM
+228 RAAGEGLM
-236 SGSLNGEAAVRMQVS
+236 SGALNGEAAIRMQVT
-251 AMMEDSQYSR
+251 ARMEDSQYSR

-266 KEASES
+266 KEAAES

-286 FTALAYI
+286 FTALAYL
-293 LGAVG
+293 LGALG
-298 WIISGDPA
+298 WIISGSPV

-335 AHSGIIVKYAGVLEQ
+335 ARGGIIVKYAGVLEQ
-350 LSRIKTAA
+350 LSRIKTVA
-358 FDKTGTLTYGRPAL
+358 FDKTGTLTYGRPSL
-372 VAVRTSG
+372 VGVRTAG
-379 SLTEDQVL
+379 SFTEAGVL

-406 DAARNRGLV
+406 DAARSRGLV
-415 FEFATEATEFA
+415 FETATEANEFA
-426 THGVRARFDGR
+426 THGVRARFEGR
-437 DVVVGKPKFVA
+437 DVVVGKPNFVA
-448 ESAGAVVEAE
+448 ESAPGVRETE

-480 SDPIRRE
+480 SDPIRGE
-487 ARRTLTEL
+487 TRRTLAEL
-495 AAMGVTRT
+495 RELGVNET

-516 IADEAGLT
+516 IAAEAGLT

-537 AVRSLPLR
+537 AVRSLPHR

-572 GSTAAGESADVV
+572 GSTAAGESADIV
-584 IILDDLFKV
+584 IILDDLSKV

-620 LMVAAAAGYVPAI
+620 LMLAAAAGYVPAI
-633 AGALSQELVDL
+633 AGALSQEIVDL
-644 ATILNALRALSAGK
+644 ATILNALRALRSGAPGTAG
-658 RGAGTRGPD
+658 R
-667 TGTTGQKAAGGTTGA
+667 AAGASPRTP
-682 LAASRP
+682 ASRL
-688 PRSAEQS
+688 PRSAGRS

>member
-1 MKLLLRYP
+1 M
-9 LVAGTVAALLA
+9 
-20 VLVLLLSG
+20 
-28 QPLIAQILASVYALA
+28 
-43 VAVYL
+43 
-48 AVGMVRRV
+48 
-56 MRGQWGID
+56 D
-64 ILAVTAIVSTVL
+64 
-76 VGEYIASMI
+76 
-85 IVLMMA
+85 
-91 GGTALEDYAAGRAKK
+91 
-106 ELTSLLERVPQTAH
+106 
-120 RERNGGRSAGT
+120 
-131 STGTNT
+131 
-137 AGPAAG
+137 
-143 SSAAGTHT
+143 
-151 GGTDD
+151 
-156 GGTHTDNTNTD
+156 
-167 NTNPDNTNAGSQ
+167 
-179 HEDVAA
+179 
-185 TDVQVGDILL
+185 
-195 VRPGEVVPLDGVLLS
+195 
-210 ESGTFD
+210 
-216 ESSLTG
+216 
-222 ESLPVE
+222 

-251 AMMEDSQYSR
+251 ALMEDSQYSR

-286 FTALAYI
+286 FTALAYA

-372 VAVRTSG
+372 VGVRTAG
-379 SLTEDQVL
+379 SLTEDEVL

-406 DAARNRGLV
+406 DAAQNRGLV
-415 FEFATEATEFA
+415 FETATEATEFA

-448 ESAGAVVEAE
+448 ESAAGVVETG

-495 AAMGVTRT
+495 ESMGVTRT

-537 AVRSLPLR
+537 AVRSLPRR

-584 IILDDLFKV
+584 IILDDLSKV

-658 RGAGTRGPD
+658 KGAGTKGPD
-667 TGTTGQKAAGGTTGA
+667 TRAKGQKAGGANGA
-682 LAASRP
+682 VAASRL
-688 PRSAEQS
+688 PRSAGQS